1 MGNTIA
7 PFIFALLMVGIVLE
21 LVRRKV
27 FREKYAAL
35 WLIIGIGA
43 LVLAGWPGLLS
54 EVSKFL
60 GVQVASN
67 LLFALC
73 IVLLLGVCLHLSW
86 ELSVVEDEN
95 RTLAEEVA
103 ILRSAVERIDMQ
115 LNRVAPARKALD
127 ESLHTSKPS
136 HAAANP
142 DATTREA
149 PYSRHS
155 VEG

>member
-1 MGNTIA
+1 MGSTLA
-7 PFIFALLMVGIVLE
+7 PFIFALVMVGIVLE

-35 WLIIGIGA
+35 WLIIGASA

-54 EVSKFL
+54 DISKLL

-73 IVLLLGVCLHLSW
+73 ILLLLGVCLHLSW

-103 ILRSAVERIDMQ
+103 ILRAAVERLEAQVKHLGFSDDIADKSVRMPNGSQ
-115 LNRVAPARKALD
+115 
-127 ESLHTSKPS
+127 
-136 HAAANP
+136 
-142 DATTREA
+142 TTGDPED
-149 PYSRHS
+149 
-155 VEG
+155 

>member
-1 MGNTIA
+1 MGSTVA
-7 PFIFALLMVGIVLE
+7 AFIFALVVVGIVLE
-21 LVRRKV
+21 LVRRKI

-35 WLIIGIGA
+35 WLIIGVSA

-54 EVSKFL
+54 DVSKFL

-73 IVLLLGVCLHLSW
+73 IILLLGVCLHLSW

-103 ILRSAVERIDMQ
+103 ILRTAVERLEDDFNNIE
-115 LNRVAPARKALD
+115 RRPAAPD
-127 ESLHTSKPS
+127 KPAWVPREQS
-136 HAAANP
+136 TTGAAE
-142 DATTREA
+142 D
-149 PYSRHS
+149 
-155 VEG
+155 

>member
-1 MGNTIA
+1 MGSTVA
-7 PFIFALLMVGIVLE
+7 AFIFALVVMGIVLE
-21 LVRRKV
+21 LVRRKI

-35 WLIIGIGA
+35 WLIIGASA

-54 EVSKFL
+54 DVSKLL

-73 IVLLLGVCLHLSW
+73 IILLLGVCLHLSW

-103 ILRSAVERIDMQ
+103 ILRSGMERLEDRFSNIERRPTVSGQ
-115 LNRVAPARKALD
+115 PAWLG
-127 ESLHTSKPS
+127 
-136 HAAANP
+136 
-142 DATTREA
+142 REQ
-149 PYSRHS
+149 SRPGS
-155 VEG
+155 TED

>member
-1 MGNTIA
+1 MGSTVA
-7 PFIFALLMVGIVLE
+7 AFIFALVVVGIVLE
-21 LVRRKV
+21 LVRRKI

-35 WLIIGIGA
+35 WLIIGVSA

-54 EVSKFL
+54 DVSKFL

-73 IVLLLGVCLHLSW
+73 IILLLGVCLHLSW

-103 ILRSAVERIDMQ
+103 ILRTAVERLEHDFSNIE
-115 LNRVAPARKALD
+115 RRPAAPD
-127 ESLHTSKPS
+127 KPAWFPREQS
-136 HAAANP
+136 TTGAAE
-142 DATTREA
+142 D
-149 PYSRHS
+149 
-155 VEG
+155 

>member
-1 MGNTIA
+1 MGNTLA
-7 PFIFALLMVGIVLE
+7 AFIFALVMVGIVLE
-21 LVRRKV
+21 LVRRKI

-35 WLIIGIGA
+35 WLIIGASA
-43 LVLAGWPGLLS
+43 LVLAGWPDLLAGI
-54 EVSKFL
+54 SKLL

-103 ILRSAVERIDMQ
+103 ILRTAVEKLEADFSRIPQ
-115 LNRVAPARKALD
+115 HSWLP
-127 ESLHTSKPS
+127 EEPS
-136 HAAANP
+136 GMPREQP
-142 DATTREA
+142 D
-149 PYSRHS
+149 P
-155 VEG
+155 